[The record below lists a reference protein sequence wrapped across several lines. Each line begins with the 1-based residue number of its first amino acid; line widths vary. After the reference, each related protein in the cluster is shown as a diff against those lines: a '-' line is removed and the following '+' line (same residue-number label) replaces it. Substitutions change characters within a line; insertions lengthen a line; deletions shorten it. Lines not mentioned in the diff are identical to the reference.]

1 MLCINMPI
9 GKSWMPM
16 GGGKAMCRTT
26 FRDMPD
32 DEIWWPR
39 NTRQRMGAVAARAGW
54 IVILPD
60 LELVKRES
68 IILLKKRAKSHKS
81 YFETLSSSRD
91 I

>member
-1 MLCINMPI
+1 
-9 GKSWMPM
+9 
-16 GGGKAMCRTT
+16 
-26 FRDMPD
+26 
-32 DEIWWPR
+32 
-39 NTRQRMGAVAARAGW
+39 MGAVAARADW

-68 IILLKKRAKSHKS
+68 IILLKKRATSHKR

>member
-1 MLCINMPI
+1 
-9 GKSWMPM
+9 
-16 GGGKAMCRTT
+16 
-26 FRDMPD
+26 
-32 DEIWWPR
+32 
-39 NTRQRMGAVAARAGW
+39 MGAVAARADW